1 MNRSDLED
9 ARNAIDDAE
18 TLMNDLI
25 NLFGL
30 NSRADADDIR
40 DAVEALI
47 QEKADLAERLDAIL
61 DERDGLVIQI
71 DELTAERDDLD
82 YRLSELTFL
91 TS

>member
-1 MNRSDLED
+1 MNRSDLQD

-30 NSRADADDIR
+30 SNRADADDIR
-40 DAVEALI
+40 DAVEALV

-61 DERDGLVIQI
+61 DERDGLVSQI
-71 DELTAERDDLD
+71 DELTERLNNN
-82 YRLSELTFL
+82 F
-91 TS
+91 